1 MKRLL
6 VTLIL
11 VSMVLAACTTP
22 ATPVESTATPSPTG
36 TPAVTEFP
44 GTAEVPLDAQHP
56 AVKAALEALAAS
68 LNIAVD
74 QIKLISAEAVE
85 WPDGCLGV
93 HRPEVM
99 CAQGIVPGFR
109 IVLSANGAEYVYH
122 TNADGSALTPAG
134 QPAAEVPA
142 DLVEAARQALAKA
155 LGVAL
160 DDITLFNAVPVE
172 WPDACLGLALPGV
185 ACAEVIT
192 PGYLIELDV
201 NGQVYGYHANQDG
214 SALRPGS
221 LVLTWTRDGGFA
233 GFCDSLAVFASG
245 EIEARNCKHGDGAA
259 LQGVLTSDER
269 AELEALL
276 AAYGSV
282 VAEEA
287 NDPNV
292 SDAMAVRLVL
302 YGNGSAQPGEGEQNA
317 MMLWAQ
323 ELYTRLGQ

>member
-11 VSMVLAACTTP
+11 VSVVLAACSTP
-22 ATPVESTATPSPTG
+22 ATPVESTATPSPIG
-36 TPAVTEFP
+36 TPAITEFP
-44 GTAEVPLDAQHP
+44 ATAEPVPDEQNP

-68 LNIAVD
+68 LNIPLD
-74 QIKLISAEAVE
+74 QIKLVSSEAVE

-99 CAQGIVPGFR
+99 CTQAMVPGFR
-109 IVLSANGAEYVYH
+109 IVLLANGTEYVYH

-142 DLVEAARQALAKA
+142 DLIEAARQALAKA

-172 WPDACLGLALPGV
+172 WPDACLGLALPSV

-201 NGQVYGYHANQDG
+201 NGRVYGYHANQDG
-214 SALRPGS
+214 SLVRPGS

-245 EIEARNCKHGDGAA
+245 EIEAWNCKRGDGALHGA
-259 LQGVLTSDER
+259 LTNEER

-276 AAYGSV
+276 AEYGSV

-287 NDPNV
+287 NDPNM

-302 YGNGSAQPGEGEQNA
+302 YGNGSTQPSQGEQDA
-317 MMLWAQ
+317 MMLWTQ
-323 ELYTRLGQ
+323 DLYARLGQ